1 MGGYGAAGTSA
12 AAAEAEE
19 AVANEAAEVDADVP
33 AAVPRCCCKVE
44 LFEALPVGASLDL
57 GFCDMMLLLLC
68 FAAFVSITQSESI
81 TESHSQLSLVKMLTI
96 DRYRRLL
103 YAVNVDRCRHPFI
116 VDFMRLELLHA
127 APR

>member
-19 AVANEAAEVDADVP
+19 AVANEAAEV
-33 AAVPRCCCKVE
+33 VE

-68 FAAFVSITQSESI
+68 LAAFVSITQSESI